1 MPTVLIKD
9 GFRFHFYSNERN
21 EPPHMHITGKGGEM
35 KVWLPSLEVEFSFG
49 LSPTDQ
55 RNALEITKQN
65 AKMFTERWNEFSSKK
80 N

>member
-1 MPTVLIKD
+1 MPTILVQD

-21 EPPHMHITGKGGEM
+21 EPAHVHITGKGGEM
-35 KVWLPSLEVEFSFG
+35 KVWLPSLEVAFSYG
-49 LSPTDQ
+49 LSPAEQ

-65 AKMFTERWNEFSSKK
+65 DRLFLEKWNEFSSKK